1 MKLMLASS
9 SPYRQALLRDVGLN
23 VSAVGA
29 NVDEY
34 AIVGR
39 DPIETAEKRAR
50 AKASSVL
57 IQHPDHIVIGADQVC
72 YIDDI
77 VMDKPKSSEEWLS
90 RLQTMRGRSHKLST
104 AVCLMSCGATEE
116 YNILIEFVETTQV
129 YFRSDLSDADLRT
142 YVEIGE
148 ARKCAGGYMME
159 QRGAWLI
166 EKIEGDWQN
175 VIGLP
180 IFPLLGHLKS
190 IGCPVFGMS
199 TVEQLR

>member
-29 NVDEY
+29 NIDEY
-34 AIVGR
+34 SIVGR
-39 DPIETAEKRAR
+39 NPVETAQKRAQ
-50 AKASSVL
+50 AKARAVVV
-57 IQHPDHIVIGADQVC
+57 QHPEYIVIGADQVC

-77 VMDKPKSSEEWLS
+77 VMDKPKSSEEWFL
-90 RLQTMRGRSHKLST
+90 RLQAMRGRSHNLST
-104 AVCLMSCGATEE
+104 AVCLMSRGATEE
-116 YNILIEFVETTQV
+116 YNVLVEFVETTRV
-129 YFRSDLSDADLRT
+129 YFRSDLSDLDLRA

-166 EKIEGDWQN
+166 ERIEGDWQN

-180 IFPLLGHLKS
+180 IFPLLGHLKTL
-190 IGCPVFGMS
+190 GCPIFGIS
-199 TVEQLR
+199 DIE